1 MENERET
8 KFQKLMAD
16 KAFVEGLAQQVQP
29 EDAQAYFAANGVDFT
44 LEEIKALGKA
54 ISLRAKQQRGE
65 ELTED
70 ELAEVSGGSWVE
82 WASVGVGILSTLF
95 VAAILYLSW

>member
-1 MENERET
+1 MENEREI

-44 LEEIKALGKA
+44 LEEIKAMGKA
-54 ISLRAKQQRGE
+54 ISLRAKQQHGE

-70 ELAEVSGGSWVE
+70 ELAEVSGGSWQG
-82 WASVGVGILSTLF
+82 WTLGGIGIVSILTI
-95 VAAILYLSW
+95 AAICGLSW